1 MKLPAA
7 LVLFT
12 IAAGAQSF
20 EVASIKLTT
29 NIRTG
34 YGYEKIV
41 ARPGNLAMSNVR
53 LRALIKWAY
62 DVKDYQISG
71 PSWLGSPGWLGGDL
85 ARYEVQAKAPAD
97 TPVATLRLM
106 LQKLLADR
114 FKLVIHR
121 ETREVPAYQM
131 IVTRLEVHKS
141 EDADGESGVS
151 PGGASINL
159 VNTTME
165 QLADLLSGPLKTPV
179 VDRTG
184 VEGRFD
190 FPIRLEKGDPDE
202 AFVSALREQFGLKL
216 EKTKTQL
223 AMLIVDSAEK
233 QPTEN

>member
-1 MKLPAA
+1 MRFCAA
-7 LVLFT
+7 LTAFAIT
-12 IAAGAQSF
+12 ASAQSF
-20 EVASIKLTT
+20 DVASVKLTT
-29 NIRTG
+29 SIRPG
-34 YGYEKIV
+34 YGNEHIV
-41 ARPGNLAMSNVR
+41 ARPGNLTMSNVR
-53 LRALIKWAY
+53 LRAMIKWAY

-71 PSWLGSPGWLGGDL
+71 PSWLGLPGWLGGDL
-85 ARYEVQAKAPAD
+85 ARYEVLAKAPAE

-114 FKLVIHR
+114 FKLALHR
-121 ETREVPAYQM
+121 ETREVPAYALT
-131 IVTRLEVHKS
+131 VTKLKVHKS
-141 EDADGESGVS
+141 DDAAGESGVA
-151 PGGASINL
+151 PAAGGFDL
-159 VNTTME
+159 QNTTME

>member
-1 MKLPAA
+1 MKLP
-7 LVLFT
+7 VLLSAFA
-12 IAAGAQSF
+12 IAASAQSF
-20 EVASIKLTT
+20 DVASVKLTA

-34 YGYEKIV
+34 YGNEHIV
-41 ARPGNLAMSNVR
+41 VRPGSLAMSNVR
-53 LRALIKWAY
+53 LRAMIKWAY

-71 PSWLGSPGWLGGDL
+71 PAWLHSPGWLGADV

-106 LQKLLADR
+106 LQKLLEER
-114 FKLVIHR
+114 FKLVSHR
-121 ETREVPAYQM
+121 ETREVPAYALT
-131 IVTRLEVHKS
+131 VTKLKVHKS
-141 EDADGESGVS
+141 EDPEGESGLG
-151 PGGASINL
+151 PGTAAINL

-165 QLADLLSGPLKTPV
+165 QLADLLSGPLHTPV

-202 AFVSALREQFGLKL
+202 AFIGALREQFGLKM

>member
-7 LVLFT
+7 LVLFA

-20 EVASIKLTT
+20 DVASVKLTT

-34 YGYEKIV
+34 YGNEHIV
-41 ARPGNLAMSNVR
+41 VRPGSLAMSNVR
-53 LRALIKWAY
+53 LRAMIKWAY

-71 PSWLGSPGWLGGDL
+71 PSWLHLPGWLGADV

-106 LQKLLADR
+106 LQKLLAER
-114 FKLVIHR
+114 FKLVLHR
-121 ETREVPAYQM
+121 ETREVPAYALT
-131 IVTRLEVHKS
+131 VTKLKVHKS
-141 EDADGESGVS
+141 EDPEGESGLG
-151 PGGASINL
+151 PAGPSINL

-165 QLADLLSGPLKTPV
+165 QLADLLSGPLHTPV
-179 VDRTG
+179 VDHTA

-190 FPIRLEKGDPDE
+190 FPIRLEKGDPDD
-202 AFVSALREQFGLKL
+202 AFISALREQFGLKL